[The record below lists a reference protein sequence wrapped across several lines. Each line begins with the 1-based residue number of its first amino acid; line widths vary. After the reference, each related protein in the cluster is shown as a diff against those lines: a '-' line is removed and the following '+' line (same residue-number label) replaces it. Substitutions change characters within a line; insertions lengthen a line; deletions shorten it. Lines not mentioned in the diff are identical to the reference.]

1 MKAVECGFPAASA
14 LPRHIEAFNYWDSF
28 KVDLGRTELKM
39 HEIYL
44 GILAYPPEW
53 LKLLL
58 NIRTK
63 AVSVFGIG
71 GPTAFE
77 LNHVEIKDSYAVGDK
92 IALWRLYSQDDN
104 EIVAGTNDKHMDF
117 RVSVLRVR
125 EDGVSKVI
133 LTTVVNTHNR
143 FGDAYLRLITP
154 FHKFSVKQLMANASA
169 ARRV

>member
-1 MKAVECGFPAASA
+1 MRAVECGFPAAST
-14 LPRHIEAFNYWDSF
+14 LPRHMESFDYWDSF
-28 KVDLGRTELKM
+28 KVDLSRGELKI

-44 GILAYPPEW
+44 GIFAYPPEW

-71 GPTAFE
+71 GPTAFD

-92 IALWRLYSQDDN
+92 IALWPLFSQDDN
-104 EIVAGTNDKHMDF
+104 EIVAGKNDKHLDF
-117 RVSVLRVR
+117 RVSVLRL
-125 EDGVSKVI
+125 EEEGVSKVV
-133 LTTVVNTHNR
+133 LTTVVKTHNR
-143 FGDAYLRLITP
+143 FGEAYLRLITP
-154 FHKFSVKQLMANASA
+154 FHKFSVKQIMSNASA